1 MVAITMLSFLPP
13 SSLPLPFLPS
23 SLEQPANKPEAIT
36 VASRKLSI
44 LFFFIP
50 FTSFSSFHPQN
61 TGDSL
66 GFISGFCLPLTG
78 FYYILLLDC
87 CQKLKN
93 NKFLFFISFSL
104 FVFVYFCALYLFKIE
119 NLHNFMGFHFLA
131 GKTSFKHFSQIH
143 HVIFCFFEVIFSSF
157 SKFICIFSTFVKS
170 FNNIFYSETNKKGC
184 AAAHPFTS
192 YSFPIPGREISVA
205 QQE

>member
-1 MVAITMLSFLPP
+1 MVAMTMLSFLPP

-23 SLEQPANKPEAIT
+23 SLEQPANRPEAIT

-66 GFISGFCLPLTG
+66 GFVSGFYFPLTG
-78 FYYILLLDC
+78 FHYSLLLDC

-93 NKFLFFISFSL
+93 NKFLFFISFPL

-143 HVIFCFFEVIFSSF
+143 HLTFCFSESF
-157 SKFICIFSTFVKS
+157 SPVFQISFAHFQHLRNLLIIF
-170 FNNIFYSETNKKGC
+170 FYSKANKKD
-184 AAAHPFTS
+184 
-192 YSFPIPGREISVA
+192 A
-205 QQE
+205 QLRILLLHILFRFLGGK